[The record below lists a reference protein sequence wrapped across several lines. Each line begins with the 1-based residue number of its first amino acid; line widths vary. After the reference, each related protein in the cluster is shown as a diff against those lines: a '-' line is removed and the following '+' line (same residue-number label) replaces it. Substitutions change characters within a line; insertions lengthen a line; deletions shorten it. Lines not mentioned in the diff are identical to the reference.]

1 MIGTILNDRYE
12 ILEKIGEDDII
23 EIYKARCYKLDRY
36 DTIKILKKNYMDNPF
51 IIEDFKREAAELAKL
66 SNANIVNVYD
76 VVYQGDINYM
86 VMEYVIGK
94 SLKELIIENVKLSY
108 ERSINIAVQIAKALD
123 CAHKNNI
130 THRAIRPENILITEG
145 GTVKVTNFSIKKV
158 DKDSTS
164 TNSHEFTRIMRY
176 YSPEQ
181 VENNP
186 VDARADIY
194 SLGIVMYEMVTGKL
208 PFNDENPA
216 KIRNK
221 IHQELA
227 IEPIQLNSNI
237 PLILN
242 NIIKKCIEKDPNNR
256 CNNASEILIDLLS
269 LQNNI
274 DYQVVSKPVQK
285 DHTQVMPPISLPKAQ
300 RENFKARQVKKVN
313 KSKVNDKTK
322 SYLLYTLMGI
332 MVLIVGIVAVMS
344 ISGLDTSNKDESN
357 KVKTILV
364 PNVAEKS
371 REDAKKAIKGAGFV
385 YREITENSYDVEEGV
400 VIATNPEIGTSAK
413 QGTTIEVIVSSGPPR
428 KTVPNLIGKY
438 ESEAKEIVPQNG
450 FRIGK
455 TKYIRDG
462 RFVRY
467 HVVDQTPKPGEEL
480 EEGGVIT
487 YTVNLQ

>member
-194 SLGIVMYEMVTGKL
+194 SLGI
-208 PFNDENPA
+208 
-216 KIRNK
+216 
-221 IHQELA
+221 
-227 IEPIQLNSNI
+227 
-237 PLILN
+237 
-242 NIIKKCIEKDPNNR
+242 
-256 CNNASEILIDLLS
+256 
-269 LQNNI
+269 
-274 DYQVVSKPVQK
+274 
-285 DHTQVMPPISLPKAQ
+285 
-300 RENFKARQVKKVN
+300 
-313 KSKVNDKTK
+313 
-322 SYLLYTLMGI
+322 
-332 MVLIVGIVAVMS
+332 
-344 ISGLDTSNKDESN
+344 
-357 KVKTILV
+357 
-364 PNVAEKS
+364 
-371 REDAKKAIKGAGFV
+371 
-385 YREITENSYDVEEGV
+385 
-400 VIATNPEIGTSAK
+400 
-413 QGTTIEVIVSSGPPR
+413 
-428 KTVPNLIGKY
+428 
-438 ESEAKEIVPQNG
+438 
-450 FRIGK
+450 
-455 TKYIRDG
+455 
-462 RFVRY
+462 
-467 HVVDQTPKPGEEL
+467 
-480 EEGGVIT
+480 
-487 YTVNLQ
+487 